1 MNDLIDEF
9 ENVCKQLK
17 GGNDDKL
24 VAKFIIDSKE
34 LMISRLWLAIIKLR
48 GIPIEF
54 KEANFIR
61 LATIYNSN
69 SEVTSYTD
77 LLDIIN
83 YTSDLK
89 SLELILYEMSRSA
102 EKIINLKTIGY
113 TVKFNFQIL

>member
-9 ENVCKQLK
+9 ENVCNQLK

-34 LMISRLWLAIIKLR
+34 IMVAKLWLALIKLR
-48 GIPIEF
+48 GIPIQF
-54 KEANFIR
+54 KEANFTR

-69 SEVTSYTD
+69 SEVTSYTQV
-77 LLDIIN
+77 LDIIN
-83 YTSDLK
+83 YSDELGP
-89 SLELILYEMSRSA
+89 LELILYEMSRSA
-102 EKIINLKTIGY
+102 ETIINLKTIGY

>member
-34 LMISRLWLAIIKLR
+34 IIIIKLWLAIIKLR

-54 KEANFIR
+54 KEANFTS

-102 EKIINLKTIGY
+102 ETIINLKTKGY